1 MGEDAFVVVFLK
13 PEIATGF
20 FKFATR
26 DNDSESEDT
35 PSSIPGVSA
44 VEAAFLLPNG
54 HIIPL
59 VLNRIKDKG
68 FEIVQRRMYQ
78 FTKADARHLFTYEQQ
93 YRFKE
98 DPEAFAAFLNS
109 ITSGPSLAL
118 VLKLPTALALG
129 DANAAIKKWV
139 ELAGDWDP
147 VVARKKALAAS
158 TPHDQWPL
166 RALCGLNTVQNGIS
180 SSPHVC
186 CSRRERFFLMPP
198 AVPKLERATIV
209 LLPSFHTNFPDGK
222 EILLSTIGRET
233 QAIVVESFEGC
244 SLSDDQV
251 ITLCGLTRRS
261 GSGQTCESIVQLAQE
276 AVSSK
281 GADVIVLEGL
291 DLTYMLRFAVG
302 PANVEI
308 ARLYF
313 PESIRGRVM
322 SKLPSVELPL
332 ELHPNEAA
340 DDDALGFESGLFLS
354 FDPKLSIRNATEQ
367 GTPIESTLG
376 LIKPNAAC
384 KPEAVAEILRMIN
397 LFGFKVER
405 QRRLL
410 LSRDQAGTFYAEHRG
425 KVFFETLLEFMTSGE
440 IVVLHLSRSHAI
452 KAWRGLMGPT
462 NSINARE
469 THPWTLRARFG
480 VDGTRNATH
489 GSDSSA
495 SAARELGFFFGST
508 VSASSIASKPAFLDA
523 KTEAQRPIVMSGTSE
538 TSVEK
543 ILTQGLKEL
552 VEEKVPDPLEACRWL
567 GEWLVNYRSRGLNE
581 GPEAYDVREPV
592 RKIKPITSVKRTTE
606 QGSFLKAH
614 KVVAITLDTSINNIL
629 RNALLDTI
637 CNHLEK
643 ARYEVIDV
651 ASELEKYPALDVS
664 VANLVKILK
673 NCGRRRC
680 VLFDCEDF
688 TKNSVFHHEFKT
700 QAPADWQIN
709 FLVRLDLE
717 NSNGS
722 IPDSPSFDLPV
733 FHFCL
738 PSKSQELQ
746 KDGALH
752 GLFQAVFDPNI
763 VLLADP
769 EKLIPATVWIEV
781 ATHFGF
787 HLLTFED
794 FITSVKNSNDNSD
807 DARLLL
813 ELLRSGS
820 NVPSTLILTI
830 LRRVILG
837 FQPGINIFGQKF
849 MLFGFPWPDIQA
861 IELEQVVGRPQSLL
875 YIGDNK
881 QRFNAKTWSRELPAW
896 ITAFQKKGLVKHV
909 WIDSTVS
916 VERVAVCS
924 PVQSALLPVIGCFL
938 GKCDGQEQFESLQ
951 IAAKAQGFV
960 WVDCTSTPS
969 AQKLRELLLRAHAG
983 REKFLLYGYPQT
995 SAQAAEFLD
1004 LVGSPQ
1010 FVIHNSSASP
1020 VAPELLAVFDAHPDI
1035 SQLDLA
1041 SFQSSNGASK
1051 LRSTFSRKQ
1060 VVAVVG
1066 SVDTLQLPQLRDA
1079 VAPLGYDVIEFNHD
1093 QVWHDDVE
1101 RVHEFERQVQ
1111 AVQAPRCL
1119 VIGAP
1124 EISSFY
1130 KTMENRIGSSM
1141 HKILILQHVK
1151 VRVRA
1156 PDAMDD
1162 EDSAGDSDEERGHV
1176 HMDDN
1181 GSDGDDNANPA
1192 IRWRKVLQALS
1203 PQLLQLVQT
1212 SASTL
1217 NSSISI
1223 DVVGFLENTPRGSS
1237 RVVQDV
1243 VARLRPRLFGVVGH
1257 RFSFY
1262 QTAARGFCRRHLV
1275 GFLDLTNVPSNREAL
1290 QQVETIV
1297 ATTPHSSY
1305 CLDGFPRSS
1314 LPDAITAS
1322 VSSTPRYVAQQLWEL
1337 DRRLGKMTT
1346 LVHFTA
1352 TLEVLEERTPRQ
1364 VSRRMLELAQDDLEQ
1379 TSTDLVRWFTTGK
1392 NHQTITEVTCDR
1404 TVEDAQKEM
1413 VNVLQWTLRPSRPAI
1428 KQKGV

>member
-158 TPHDQWPL
+158 TPHD
-166 RALCGLNTVQNGIS
+166 
-180 SSPHVC
+180 H
-186 CSRRERFFLMPP
+186 
-198 AVPKLERATIV
+198 
-209 LLPSFHTNFPDGK
+209 
-222 EILLSTIGRET
+222 
-233 QAIVVESFEGC
+233 
-244 SLSDDQV
+244 
-251 ITLCGLTRRS
+251 
-261 GSGQTCESIVQLAQE
+261 
-276 AVSSK
+276 
-281 GADVIVLEGL
+281 
-291 DLTYMLRFAVG
+291 
-302 PANVEI
+302 
-308 ARLYF
+308 
-313 PESIRGRVM
+313 
-322 SKLPSVELPL
+322 
-332 ELHPNEAA
+332 
-340 DDDALGFESGLFLS
+340 
-354 FDPKLSIRNATEQ
+354 
-367 GTPIESTLG
+367 
-376 LIKPNAAC
+376 
-384 KPEAVAEILRMIN
+384 
-397 LFGFKVER
+397 
-405 QRRLL
+405 
-410 LSRDQAGTFYAEHRG
+410 
-425 KVFFETLLEFMTSGE
+425 
-440 IVVLHLSRSHAI
+440 
-452 KAWRGLMGPT
+452 
-462 NSINARE
+462 
-469 THPWTLRARFG
+469 
-480 VDGTRNATH
+480 
-489 GSDSSA
+489 
-495 SAARELGFFFGST
+495 
-508 VSASSIASKPAFLDA
+508 
-523 KTEAQRPIVMSGTSE
+523 
-538 TSVEK
+538 
-543 ILTQGLKEL
+543 
-552 VEEKVPDPLEACRWL
+552 
-567 GEWLVNYRSRGLNE
+567 
-581 GPEAYDVREPV
+581 
-592 RKIKPITSVKRTTE
+592 
-606 QGSFLKAH
+606 
-614 KVVAITLDTSINNIL
+614 
-629 RNALLDTI
+629 
-637 CNHLEK
+637 
-643 ARYEVIDV
+643 
-651 ASELEKYPALDVS
+651 
-664 VANLVKILK
+664 
-673 NCGRRRC
+673 
-680 VLFDCEDF
+680 
-688 TKNSVFHHEFKT
+688 
-700 QAPADWQIN
+700 
-709 FLVRLDLE
+709 
-717 NSNGS
+717 
-722 IPDSPSFDLPV
+722 
-733 FHFCL
+733 
-738 PSKSQELQ
+738 
-746 KDGALH
+746 
-752 GLFQAVFDPNI
+752 
-763 VLLADP
+763 
-769 EKLIPATVWIEV
+769 
-781 ATHFGF
+781 
-787 HLLTFED
+787 
-794 FITSVKNSNDNSD
+794 
-807 DARLLL
+807 
-813 ELLRSGS
+813 
-820 NVPSTLILTI
+820 
-830 LRRVILG
+830 
-837 FQPGINIFGQKF
+837 
-849 MLFGFPWPDIQA
+849 
-861 IELEQVVGRPQSLL
+861 
-875 YIGDNK
+875 
-881 QRFNAKTWSRELPAW
+881 
-896 ITAFQKKGLVKHV
+896 
-909 WIDSTVS
+909 
-916 VERVAVCS
+916 
-924 PVQSALLPVIGCFL
+924 ALLPVIGCFL